1 MEEPAETAPSKHS
14 DDLARQFKRVVV
26 LADAAWEELEAAINE
41 DEPVTR
47 AEARYK
53 DWASVLLRY
62 HDAMERV
69 SGKDEGP
76 GNLGGMKAGAQ

>member
-1 MEEPAETAPSKHS
+1 MSETHTE
-14 DDLARQFKRVVV
+14 DLARQFKRVVT
-26 LADAAWEELEAAINE
+26 LADSAWDELALAIVEEAPI
-41 DEPVTR
+41 TR

-53 DWASVLLRY
+53 DWASLVMRY

-76 GNLGGMKAGAQ
+76 QGLGSMKAGSA